1 MIKRKKI
8 DFKNYP
14 DTSTPLSAETFN
26 EMQNNIED
34 AIETAEGETQ
44 KVADRVEK
52 LEKRKTNMTIY
63 TNAEQSYSHTGENKY
78 LQEPLRFQASR
89 GNPND
94 KLTFEKNGIKIG
106 KGINHINVK
115 GIVTFIHSESDGR
128 PVYLYIRKN
137 GNISS
142 TQIMYMQ
149 TTQPYCMSI
158 FKDYIEVKEGDLIQ
172 LYVAM
177 DNANF
182 KTNRDTDNQL
192 TVEVVD

>member
-1 MIKRKKI
+1 MSEPLILTLKRK
-8 DFKNYP
+8 
-14 DTSTPLSAETFN
+14 
-26 EMQNNIED
+26 
-34 AIETAEGETQ
+34 
-44 KVADRVEK
+44 VEE
-52 LEKRKTNMTIY
+52 LEKRKTNMIIY
-63 TNAEQSYSHTGENKY
+63 TTSEQSYSHTGNNIY
-78 LQEPLRFQASR
+78 LQEPLRFQGSR
-89 GNPND
+89 GNSGD
-94 KLTFEKNGIKIG
+94 KLTFETNGIKIG
-106 KGINHINVK
+106 AGINHINVK

-149 TTQPYCMSI
+149 TTQPYTMAI
-158 FKDYIEVKEGDLIQ
+158 FKDYIEVEEGDLIQ

-182 KTNRDTDNQL
+182 KTAENTDNQL

>member
-1 MIKRKKI
+1 MSELLILTLKRK
-8 DFKNYP
+8 
-14 DTSTPLSAETFN
+14 
-26 EMQNNIED
+26 
-34 AIETAEGETQ
+34 
-44 KVADRVEK
+44 VEE
-52 LEKRKTNMTIY
+52 LEKRKTNMIIY
-63 TNAEQSYSHTGENKY
+63 TTSEQSYSHTGNNIY
-78 LQEPLRFQASR
+78 LQEPLRFQGSR
-89 GNPND
+89 GNSGD
-94 KLTFEKNGIKIG
+94 KLTFETNGIKIG
-106 KGINHINVK
+106 AGINHINVK

-149 TTQPYCMSI
+149 TTQPYTMAI
-158 FKDYIEVKEGDLIQ
+158 FKDYIEVEEGDLIQ

-182 KTNRDTDNQL
+182 KTAGNTDNQL

>member
-1 MIKRKKI
+1 MSEPLILTLKRK
-8 DFKNYP
+8 
-14 DTSTPLSAETFN
+14 
-26 EMQNNIED
+26 
-34 AIETAEGETQ
+34 
-44 KVADRVEK
+44 VEE
-52 LEKRKTNMTIY
+52 LEKRKTNMIIY
-63 TNAEQSYSHTGENKY
+63 TTSEQSYSHTGNNIY
-78 LQEPLRFQASR
+78 LQEPLRFQGSR
-89 GNPND
+89 GNSGD
-94 KLTFEKNGIKIG
+94 KLTFETNGIKIG
-106 KGINHINVK
+106 AGINHINVK

-149 TTQPYCMSI
+149 TTQSYTMAI
-158 FKDYIEVKEGDLIQ
+158 FKDYIEVEEGDLIQ

-182 KTNRDTDNQL
+182 KTAGNTDNQL